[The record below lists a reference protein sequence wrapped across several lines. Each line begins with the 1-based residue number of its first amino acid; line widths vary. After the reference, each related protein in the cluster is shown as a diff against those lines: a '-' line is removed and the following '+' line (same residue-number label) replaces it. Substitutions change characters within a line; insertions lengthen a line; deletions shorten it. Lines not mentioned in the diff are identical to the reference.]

1 LFRWMDVNC
10 LCRAARGLSSGAIHP
25 EPALCRPRGWA
36 VWRPAQGCDD
46 RRQCGNPHYQA
57 PKRAPQQAFTTT
69 GQTVRVRTV
78 HAQLDPALPGLG
90 LALHILAALP
100 LRGSETGWM
109 PVCRSSGL
117 AGLACGRIQRGA
129 NLPQT
134 LAWRRAW
141 QTRSNALQAL
151 LVHNSKQPWVFS
163 IDAGQPLPVILAR
176 SLAPSRLSVSR
187 ITRRAQPP
195 DARSPEPIA

>member
-1 LFRWMDVNC
+1 MSIACV
-10 LCRAARGLSSGAIHP
+10 GPP
-25 EPALCRPRGWA
+25 EVFP
-36 VWRPAQGCDD
+36 PAQFIQSPHCVDPAGGLFGVQ
-46 RRQCGNPHYQA
+46 RRGATTDASAGTRTTRHLSQPLSMESV
-57 PKRAPQQAFTTT
+57 TTT

-78 HAQLDPALPGLG
+78 PAQLDPALPGLG

-129 NLPQT
+129 NLPHT